1 MHPLVTHQSSKASK
15 CTSVQGSSGV
25 CSWEG
30 GMGCWGSA
38 LLGWTVSLAQSP
50 PLAVG
55 QEQDSGAGDMQT
67 VGYLPAEGKGHQR
80 ACSPF
85 C

>member
-1 MHPLVTHQSSKASK
+1 
-15 CTSVQGSSGV
+15 
-25 CSWEG
+25 
-30 GMGCWGSA
+30 MGCWGSA

-67 VGYLPAEGKGHQR
+67 VGYHPAEGKGHQR